1 MDAPVDPDPPTTR
14 TWVGCALVVLGA
26 IVLVGGLLVLD
37 GEARGSLALV
47 VGPAALLV
55 AAGAALVR

>member
-1 MDAPVDPDPPTTR
+1 MDAPVEPEPPTTR
-14 TWVGCALVVLGA
+14 TLVGCALVVLGA
-26 IVLVGGLLVLD
+26 IVLVAGLLALD
-37 GEARGSLALV
+37 GDATGSLALV

>member
-1 MDAPVDPDPPTTR
+1 MDAPVEPEPPTAR
-14 TWVGCALVVLGA
+14 TLVGCALVVLGA
-26 IVLVGGLLVLD
+26 IVLVAGLIALD
-37 GEARGSLALV
+37 GEAKGSLALV